1 MKTLFRFRRS
11 ALVVAVLAL
20 AVATARAEIIERVL
34 VKVNG
39 DILTQ
44 TDLETRQSAMIRQR
58 RENPQTMSNE
68 QLSRTLA
75 EITPQV
81 IVDAVDELLLLQRGR
96 ELGYKLSEERFK
108 QILDNIKKENKLE
121 TEEQF
126 QAALKAEGMTLAD
139 LRKQLEKSMVIQQVQ
154 SNEVLG
160 RIAITETEGKAYYEA
175 HKNEFTSPA
184 TLMLREV
191 LVSVPTSKGQ
201 TVNVAQDESAK
212 AKAEAL
218 LARAKAGENFE
229 KIVADSSDAA
239 SKGNGGLIG
248 PISLGDLEPKLR
260 AIFEA
265 LKQGDVSPVVR
276 TTAGYQF
283 FKVETLNPATV
294 QPWDKVKEEVGN
306 KVAQSKQ
313 SVEFAKYMQRLRAQ
327 AVIEWK
333 NAELKKMFDQRTA
346 DEGVPS
352 APTTAAPKKDATPA
366 KKDAAPE
373 KKDAAPEKK
382 DPSPIKK

>member
-1 MKTLFRFRRS
+1 MKILSRLRRPVL
-11 ALVVAVLAL
+11 ALAVLAL

-44 TDLETRQSAMIRQR
+44 TDLEARQSAMIRQR

-68 QLSRTLA
+68 QLNRVLA

-81 IVDAVDELLLLQRGR
+81 IVDAVDELLLLQRGK
-96 ELGYKLSEERFK
+96 ELGYKLSDERFK

-139 LRKQLEKSMVIQQVQ
+139 LRRQLEKSMIIQQVQ

-160 RIAITETEGKAYYEA
+160 HISITETEGRAYYEA
-175 HKNEFTSPA
+175 HKNEFTTPA
-184 TLMLREV
+184 TMMLREM

-201 TVNVAQDESAK
+201 TGQTVNVAQDEAAK
-212 AKAEAL
+212 VKAEAL
-218 LARAKAGENFE
+218 LARAKSGENFE
-229 KIVADSSDAA
+229 KIVAEMSDAA
-239 SKGNGGLIG
+239 SKGNGGMIG

-265 LKQGDVSPVVR
+265 LKPGDITPVVR
-276 TTAGYQF
+276 TVAGYQF
-283 FKVETLNPATV
+283 FKVESVNPAKV
-294 QPWDKVKEEVGN
+294 QPWDQVKEEVGN

-313 SVEFAKYMQRLRAQ
+313 SVEFAKYMQKMRAQ

-333 NAELKKMFDQRTA
+333 NAELKKMFDQKTA
-346 DEGVPS
+346 EEAVPT
-352 APTTAAPKKDATPA
+352 APTTTPAPAKKDTTPA

-373 KKDAAPEKK
+373 KKEPVPPPVKK
-382 DPSPIKK
+382 